1 MHYFIDGS
9 RISANHCSIRILAVH
24 RQVVGAAGVVD
35 LVRSARLAVSRLLGS
50 FGLVSLARLFG
61 TVR

>member
-1 MHYFIDGS
+1 MHHFIDGS
-9 RISANHCSIRILAVH
+9 RISANHCSIRILAAH